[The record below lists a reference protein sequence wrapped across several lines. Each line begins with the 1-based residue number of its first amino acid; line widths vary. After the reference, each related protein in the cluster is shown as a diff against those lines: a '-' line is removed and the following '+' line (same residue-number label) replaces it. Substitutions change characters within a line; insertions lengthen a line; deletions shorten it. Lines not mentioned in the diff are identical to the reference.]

1 MIHVYHGEGKG
12 KTTAAI
18 GLSIRAAGAGKR
30 VVFAQFLK
38 GSDTSELNVLK
49 QVNEITILRNQK
61 DLGFVFQMSEEQKK
75 MLIEMHDETLNS
87 VIRLI
92 QNQEADMVV
101 LDEITY
107 VYNDRL
113 INTDKLEQLI
123 EQIPKTCE
131 LILTGRD
138 PDAFFLNHA
147 DYITQMV
154 CERHPYERK
163 IPARKGIEF

>member
-1 MIHVYHGEGKG
+1 MIHVYHGDGKG